1 MASSALFTRRTS
13 LLVLGGAAS
22 SLALPGI
29 VFAKP
34 QVSAA
39 APAFSGVGSDGKP
52 YKLADYRGKTVVLE
66 WTNHECPYVGKH
78 YRSGNMQ
85 ALQKDAAAGGVV
97 WLSVISSM
105 PDSQGYV
112 SAAQANDLT
121 KARNAVPAAVL
132 LDADGIIGRAYDA
145 RVTPTMAVIDA
156 KGTLIYI
163 GGIDSI
169 RSTDLADVPKA
180 TPYVKDALR
189 QHAAG
194 QPIAQPVT
202 QAYGCTI
209 KYKPTA

>member
-1 MASSALFTRRTS
+1 MTRSTLFTRRTS
-13 LLVLGGAAS
+13 LLALGGAAAT
-22 SLALPGI
+22 LAVPG
-29 VFAKP
+29 VVWAKP
-34 QVSAA
+34 QVGAPS
-39 APAFSGVGSDGKP
+39 PAFSGVGSDGKP

-66 WTNHECPYVGKH
+66 WTNHECPYVAKH

-85 ALQKDAAAGGVV
+85 ALQKDAATGGVV

-112 SAAQANDLT
+112 SAAQANDLS

-132 LDADGIIGRAYDA
+132 LDPDGIIGRAYDA
-145 RVTPTMAVIDA
+145 RVTPTMAIIDG
-156 KGTLIYI
+156 KGTLIYL

-194 QPIAQPVT
+194 QPITHAVT

>member
-1 MASSALFTRRTS
+1 MHSALFTRRTS
-13 LLVLGGAAS
+13 LLALGGATAS
-22 SLALPGI
+22 LVLPGTAL
-29 VFAKP
+29 AKP
-34 QVSAA
+34 QVGVS
-39 APAFSGVGSDGKP
+39 APAFNGTGSDGKA

-85 ALQKDAAAGGVV
+85 VLQKDAAGGGVV

-121 KARNAVPAAVL
+121 KARNAAPAAVL
-132 LDADGIIGRAYDA
+132 LDPDGVIGRAYDA
-145 RVTPTMAVIDA
+145 RVTPTMAIIDG

-180 TPYVKDALR
+180 APYVKDALR
-189 QHAAG
+189 RHAAG
-194 QPIAQPVT
+194 QPIAHPVT

>member
-1 MASSALFTRRTS
+1 MCSALFTRRTS
-13 LLVLGGAAS
+13 LLTLGGAGAS
-22 SLALPGI
+22 LVLPG
-29 VFAKP
+29 VAVAKP
-34 QVSAA
+34 QVGVA
-39 APAFSGVGSDGKP
+39 APAFNGVGSDGKP

-85 ALQKDAAAGGVV
+85 ALQKDAAAGGVA

-112 SAAQANDLT
+112 SAAQANDLS
-121 KARNAVPAAVL
+121 KARNATPAAVL
-132 LDADGIIGRAYDA
+132 LDSEGVIGRAYDA
-145 RVTPTMAVIDA
+145 RVTPTMAIIDA

-194 QPIAQPVT
+194 QPIAHPVT

>member
-1 MASSALFTRRTS
+1 MTSPVLFNRRSS
-13 LLVLGGAAS
+13 LLVMGGATAA
-22 SLALPGI
+22 LAVPG
-29 VFAKP
+29 VALARP
-34 QVSAA
+34 QVGVA
-39 APAFSGVGSDGKP
+39 APAFSGVGTDGKP

-85 ALQKDAAAGGVV
+85 ALQKDAAAKGFV
-97 WLSVISSM
+97 WLTIISSM

-112 SAAQANDLT
+112 SAAQADDLT
-121 KARNAVPAAVL
+121 RARNAAPAAVL
-132 LDADGIIGRAYDA
+132 LDPDGVIGRAYDA
-145 RVTPTMAVIDA
+145 RVTPHMFVIDA
-156 KGTLIYI
+156 RGTLLYM

-169 RSTDLADVPKA
+169 RSTDLRDVPKA

-189 QHAAG
+189 QVAAG
-194 QPIAQPVT
+194 QPIANAVT

>member
-1 MASSALFTRRTS
+1 MLSSARFSRRAS
-13 LLVLGGAAS
+13 LVALGGAAA
-22 SLALPGI
+22 SLALPRL
-29 VFAKP
+29 ALARP
-34 QVSAA
+34 QVGVA

-85 ALQKDAAAGGVV
+85 VLQKDAAAKGIV
-97 WLSVISSM
+97 WLSIISSM

-121 KARNAVPAAVL
+121 RARNAAPVAVL
-132 LDADGIIGRAYDA
+132 LDPDGVIGRAYDA
-145 RVTPTMAVIDA
+145 RVTPHMFVIDP
-156 KGTLIYI
+156 KGTLAYM

-169 RSTDLADVPKA
+169 RSTDISDVPKA
-180 TPYVKDALR
+180 TPYVKDAL
-189 QHAAG
+189 QQLGAG
-194 QPIAQPVT
+194 QPIAHTVT